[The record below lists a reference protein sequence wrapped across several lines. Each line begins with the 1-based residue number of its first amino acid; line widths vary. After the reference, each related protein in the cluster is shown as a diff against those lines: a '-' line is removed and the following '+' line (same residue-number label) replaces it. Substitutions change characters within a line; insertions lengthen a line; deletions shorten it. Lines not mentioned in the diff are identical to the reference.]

1 MFTLTDAKESLPL
14 RIHIL
19 RRLNPALVC
28 LLQSRL
34 HGLASKRLLVL
45 SYRGQRSGK
54 TFTIPLVY
62 VMQDGHA
69 YCFTRDTAWWKSAVS
84 APSVS
89 IWLRGA
95 QQTVVGER
103 AASADAAA
111 RAAFTV
117 FLRENP
123 GTAKLLYN
131 VRITPSGEPD
141 AADVDRE
148 IHNSKIIR
156 WKP

>member
-1 MFTLTDAKESLPL
+1 MTEARESLPL
-14 RIHIL
+14 RIQVL
-19 RRLNPALVC
+19 RRLNPVIVC
-28 LLQSRL
+28 LLQSPL

-54 TFTIPLVY
+54 TFTIPLAY
-62 VMQDGHA
+62 VMQGGHA

-84 APSVS
+84 APSVN
-89 IWLRGA
+89 IWLRGV

-111 RAAFTV
+111 RAAFSV

-131 VRITPSGEPD
+131 VQITPSGEPD
-141 AADVDRE
+141 ATDVDRE
-148 IHNSKIIR
+148 IQNSKIIR
-156 WKP
+156 WKA